1 MSAPTPTHDHADG
14 QSHGPAEPGQPVLSE
29 PGTPHGQPHR
39 PSWIIRAIRGV
50 AWVVLALSGLGL
62 AWPMITDQV
71 SAQLVQVPLGDQLVT
86 SPDLFARFE
95 QRRLIAGDPMSRI
108 VIPKIGV
115 NNIVVEGTDMDDLRA
130 GAGHYEGS
138 PLPGEAGNVAI
149 AGHRSTWASPFR
161 HLDQLVV
168 GDIIELH
175 SPIAT
180 HHYEVMDAGEINA
193 ATRINDDCPIGSP
206 CWVTAEDAWAVVQ
219 SERDPLLTLTT
230 CHPVGSAR
238 QRLIIRAKLV
248 SSTTKDGTPLP
259 LPASIEGPLPP
270 GPQPTG
276 SVPGG
281 V

>member
-1 MSAPTPTHDHADG
+1 MSDPTPPEVPTGGEVTAAG
-14 QSHGPAEPGQPVLSE
+14 ERLVPVNRFGL
-29 PGTPHGQPHR
+29 TPIQVR
-39 PSWIIRAIRGV
+39 IVRFL
-50 AWVVLALSGLGL
+50 AWVALGL
-62 AWPMITDQV
+62 SLLGITWPSLTDQV
-71 SAQLVQVPLGDQLVT
+71 SARLVQEPLGDQLVT

-108 VIPKIGV
+108 IIPKIGV
-115 NNIVVEGTDMDDLRA
+115 NNIVVEGTDMNDLRA

-161 HLDQLVV
+161 NLDQLVV
-168 GDIIELH
+168 GDTIELH
-175 SPIAT
+175 SPVAT
-180 HHYEVMDAGEINA
+180 HVYTVMDAGEINSQ
-193 ATRINDDCPIGSP
+193 TRVNDDCPPGTP
-206 CWVTAEDAWAVVQ
+206 CWVTADNAWSVVE
-219 SERDPLLTLTT
+219 STRDPMLTLTT

-238 QRLIIRAKLV
+238 QRLILRAKLTA
-248 SSTTKDGTPLP
+248 STAKDGTALP
-259 LPASIEGPLPP
+259 LPAPIEGPLPP

>member
-1 MSAPTPTHDHADG
+1 M
-14 QSHGPAEPGQPVLSE
+14 SE
-29 PGTPHGQPHR
+29 PTGDAAPNGVGSSVPDARLVPVNRFGLTPIQVR
-39 PSWIIRAIRGV
+39 IIRVI
-50 AWVVLALSGLGL
+50 AWVVLGLSLLGI
-62 AWPMITDQV
+62 AWPTVTDHV
-71 SAQLVQVPLGDQLVT
+71 SARLVQEPLGDQLVT

-108 VIPKIGV
+108 IIPKIGV
-115 NNIVVEGTDMDDLRA
+115 NNIVVEGTDMNDLRA

-168 GDIIELH
+168 GDTIELH
-175 SPIAT
+175 SPVAT
-180 HHYEVMDAGEINA
+180 HVYTVTDAGDINTQ
-193 ATRINDDCPIGSP
+193 TRVNDDCPPGTP
-206 CWVTAEDAWAVVQ
+206 CWVTADNAWSVVE
-219 SERDPLLTLTT
+219 STREPLLTLTT
-230 CHPVGSAR
+230 CHPVGSAK
-238 QRLIIRAKLV
+238 QRLILRAKLT
-248 SSTTKDGTPLP
+248 SSTAKDGTPIP
-259 LPASIEGPLPP
+259 LPAPIEGPLPP